1 MLVILKENIRTLG
14 KLGEIVKVKPGY
26 ARNFLFPQRKAVKA
40 TKESIAKLEE
50 QRFFLEE
57 ENIRKLNLASELA
70 ASLAGKFVVLVKQAS
85 EDGKIFGSVTTRE
98 VARSLSQEYEVDHRK
113 ISFNGAKIRN
123 LGEYQASIEFH
134 SEIVVQVAV
143 HVVKSETDAHEL
155 RQVKSQ
161 SQKSQQQEAKQNEV
175 GGATDSDKAN
185 QK

>member
-1 MLVILKENIRTLG
+1 M
-14 KLGEIVKVKPGY
+14 
-26 ARNFLFPQRKAVKA
+26 
-40 TKESIAKLEE
+40 
-50 QRFFLEE
+50 
-57 ENIRKLNLASELA
+57 
-70 ASLAGKFVVLVKQAS
+70 
-85 EDGKIFGSVTTRE
+85 
-98 VARSLSQEYEVDHRK
+98 SQEYEVDHRK